1 MNFLISIVVVMKVLP
16 FTIPKPKRDA
26 LIIQEDYQM
35 GFYGFLHRHEELQIS
50 YIAQGEGVLIVGDT
64 ISSYTTGD
72 VIILGSNVPHVFKTN
87 EKVKQPS
94 RMLSI
99 FFTQAS
105 FGNDFFQTE
114 ELKSLQTFF
123 KKSENGFKLK
133 NASEKTTRLFYD
145 IQKSTKLE
153 RFILFFQ
160 LLKQLNT
167 AKHSVLSSFH
177 SEKKYKDIEG
187 QRMGAVF
194 QYTMDHFKE
203 KITLQAV
210 AKEAAMTPNAFCN
223 YFKKRTRKTYVT
235 FLNEIRIE
243 EACKLLKEKNELSIA
258 EIAEQSGF
266 QNISNFNR
274 KFKEIKAC
282 KPMAFRK
289 ENVS

>member
-1 MNFLISIVVVMKVLP
+1 MKVLP

-26 LIIQEDYQM
+26 LIIQEDYQT
-35 GFYGFLHRHEELQIS
+35 GFYGFLHRHEEIQIS
-50 YIAQGEGVLIVGDT
+50 YIIQGDGVLIVGET
-64 ISSYTTGD
+64 ISSYGAGD
-72 VIILGSNVPHVFKTN
+72 VIILGSNVPHVFKSN
-87 EKVKQPS
+87 EKLKQPS
-94 RMLSI
+94 RMLSV
-99 FFTQAS
+99 FFTRTS
-105 FGNDFFQTE
+105 FGTEFFQTE
-114 ELKSLQTFF
+114 ELKSLHSFF

-133 NASEKTTRLFYD
+133 HTSEKINGLFYD

-167 AKHSVLSSFH
+167 AKYVPLSSFH
-177 SEKKYKDIEG
+177 SEKKYKDVEG

-194 QYTMDHFKE
+194 QYTMDHFRE

-223 YFKKRTRKTYVT
+223 YFKKRTRKTYIT

-243 EACKLLKEKNELSIA
+243 EACTLLKEEKELSIA
-258 EIAEQSGF
+258 DIAEQSGF

-274 KFKEIKAC
+274 KFKEIKGL
-282 KPMAFRK
+282 KPMGFRK
-289 ENVS
+289 QFAL

>member
-1 MNFLISIVVVMKVLP
+1 MKVLP

-50 YIAQGEGVLIVGDT
+50 YIAQGEGVLIVGDA
-64 ISSYTTGD
+64 ISSYRAGD
-72 VIILGSNVPHVFKTN
+72 VVVLGSNVPHVFKSN
-87 EKVKQPS
+87 EKLKQPS
-94 RMLSI
+94 RMISI
-99 FFTQAS
+99 FFTQTS
-105 FGNDFFQTE
+105 FGADFFQTE
-114 ELKSLQTFF
+114 ELKSLQSFF
-123 KKSENGFKLK
+123 KKSENGFKLQSPSVK
-133 NASEKTTRLFYD
+133 SIGLFSD

-160 LLKQLNT
+160 LLKQLNS
-167 AKHSVLSSFH
+167 AKYVALSSFQ

-194 QYTMDHFKE
+194 QYTMDHFRE
-203 KITLQAV
+203 KITLQAI

-223 YFKKRTRKTYVT
+223 YFKKRTRKTYIT

-243 EACKLLKEKNELSIA
+243 EACKLLREEKDLSIA

-274 KFKEIKAC
+274 KFKEIKKE
-282 KPMAFRK
+282 KPIAFRK
-289 ENVS
+289 RALL

>member
-1 MNFLISIVVVMKVLP
+1 MKVLP

-26 LIIQEDYQM
+26 LILQEDYQIA
-35 GFYGFLHRHEELQIS
+35 FYGVLHRHEELQIS

-64 ISSYTTGD
+64 ISTYSTGD
-72 VIILGSNVPHVFKTN
+72 VIVLGSNVPHVFKSS
-87 EKVKQPS
+87 EKLKQPS
-94 RMLSI
+94 HMLSI

-114 ELKSLQTFF
+114 ELKSLQSFF

-133 NASEKTTRLFYD
+133 NPSEKIISLFYS

-153 RFILFFQ
+153 RFILFFK
-160 LLKQLNT
+160 LLKQLNS
-167 AKHSVLSSFH
+167 AKYLVLSSFH

-223 YFKKRTRKTYVT
+223 YFKKRTRKTYIT

-243 EACKLLKEKNELSIA
+243 EACKLLKEEKELSIA
-258 EIAEQSGF
+258 GIAEQSGF

-274 KFKEIKAC
+274 KFKEIKGL
-282 KPMAFRK
+282 KPMEFRK
-289 ENVS
+289 QAVL

>member
-1 MNFLISIVVVMKVLP
+1 MKVLP

-26 LIIQEDYQM
+26 LIIQEDYQK

-50 YIAQGEGVLIVGDT
+50 YIAQGEGVLIVRDA
-64 ISSYTTGD
+64 ISSYTAGD
-72 VIILGSNVPHVFKTN
+72 VIIFGSNVPHVFKSN
-87 EKVKQPS
+87 EKSNKPS

-99 FFTQAS
+99 FFTRTS
-105 FGNDFFQTE
+105 FGSDFFQTE
-114 ELKSLQTFF
+114 ELKSLHTFF
-123 KKSENGFKLK
+123 KKSENGFKLTHTS
-133 NASEKTTRLFYD
+133 AQVVQLFYE

-167 AKHSVLSSFH
+167 AQHLVLSSFH
-177 SEKKYKDIEG
+177 SEKKYKDTEG

-194 QYTMDHFKE
+194 QYTMDHFRE
-203 KITLQAV
+203 KITLQAI

-223 YFKKRTRKTYVT
+223 YFKKRTRKTYIT

-243 EACKLLKEKNELSIA
+243 EACKLLRAEKELSIA

-274 KFKEIKAC
+274 KFKEIKQIRPREF
-282 KPMAFRK
+282 KNK
-289 ENVS
+289 KN

>member
-1 MNFLISIVVVMKVLP
+1 MKVLP

-26 LIIQEDYQM
+26 LIIQEDHQM

-72 VIILGSNVPHVFKTN
+72 VIILGSNVPHVFKSS
-87 EKVKQPS
+87 EKLKQAS
-94 RMLSI
+94 HMLSI
-99 FFTQAS
+99 FFTQTS
-105 FGNDFFQTE
+105 FGADFFQTE
-114 ELKSLQTFF
+114 ELKPLQSFF

-133 NASEKTTRLFYD
+133 SPSEKTIRLFHD

-153 RFILFFQ
+153 RFIHFFQ

-167 AKHSVLSSFH
+167 SKYLALSSFH

-194 QYTMDHFKE
+194 QYTMNHFRE
-203 KITLQAV
+203 KIPLHAV

-235 FLNEIRIE
+235 FLNEIRVE
-243 EACKLLKEKNELSIA
+243 EACKLLREQQEYSIA

-274 KFKEIKAC
+274 RFKEIKGL
-282 KPMAFRK
+282 KPMVFRK
-289 ENVS
+289 ENAL